1 MSKLTAIEA
10 NAGHMAM
17 MYEFN
22 LNPFQS
28 YIFPHAIRDVP
39 LSTLLMI
46 PTYEKKESSLMYL
59 SPKDFPYVRKNVA
72 LILSK
77 MSSLLE
83 RRGSAL
89 GFPTLGNPRDFG
101 NF

>member
-1 MSKLTAIEA
+1 
-10 NAGHMAM
+10 M

-28 YIFPHAIRDVP
+28 YILPHAIRDVP
-39 LSTLLMI
+39 LSTLLMM

-72 LILSK
+72 LILCEMHSVRKSPK
-77 MSSLLE
+77 MSHSRL
-83 RRGSAL
+83 RAQRAT
-89 GFPTLGNPRDFG
+89 FTF
-101 NF
+101 